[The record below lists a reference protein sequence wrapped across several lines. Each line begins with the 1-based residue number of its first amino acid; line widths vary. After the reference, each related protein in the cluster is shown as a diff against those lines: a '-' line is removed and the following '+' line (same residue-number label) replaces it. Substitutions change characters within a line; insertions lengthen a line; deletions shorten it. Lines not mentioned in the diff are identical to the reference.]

1 MEPVWHGKLLLE
13 MVQRQT
19 LILLNS
25 SDLCQGKITRH
36 RVTKTGIEKSILD
49 YVIVCETLYRNLV
62 KVLIDEIEYI
72 LWQSMFLPVAV
83 WAKVKVIIIQY
94 FVNSTYPTQ
103 EGFRYMKDAVYSI
116 SRMQKVRNYFMIL
129 RVEMTSL
136 HNRLILIVL

>member
-1 MEPVWHGKLLLE
+1 MMVLISKSASTMQLDANAKVGDEIIPGDPNQQSKNGKLLLE

-72 LWQSMFLPVAV
+72 L
-83 WAKVKVIIIQY
+83 
-94 FVNSTYPTQ
+94 
-103 EGFRYMKDAVYSI
+103 
-116 SRMQKVRNYFMIL
+116 
-129 RVEMTSL
+129 
-136 HNRLILIVL
+136 